1 MTTVPMQ
8 TARKRLDSEALELE
22 LIVDSRSEMD
32 EQISAAVDRLVRV
45 AFQQGRRNGISVSRL
60 GDRQFSVALDEN
72 VPFGVTEELDLHAN
86 GTFPGVPA
94 PKSCIA
100 QQYRPTRV

>member
-8 TARKRLDSEALELE
+8 TARKRLDPEALELE

-32 EQISAAVDRLVRV
+32 GQISAAVDRLVRV
-45 AFQQGRRNGISVSRL
+45 AFQQGLRTGISVSRL
-60 GDRQFSVALDEN
+60 GDRQFIVALDEN
-72 VPFGVTEELDLHAN
+72 VPFGVTEELDHRAN

-94 PKSCIA
+94 PESCIA
-100 QQYRPTRV
+100 QQDRLTRV

>member
-8 TARKRLDSEALELE
+8 TASKRLDSEALEHE

-45 AFQQGRRNGISVSRL
+45 AYQQGRRTGISVSRL
-60 GDRQFSVALDEN
+60 GDRKFIVALDEN
-72 VPFGVTEELDLHAN
+72 VPFGVTEELDLHSN
-86 GTFPGVPA
+86 
-94 PKSCIA
+94 
-100 QQYRPTRV
+100 

>member
-8 TARKRLDSEALELE
+8 TAGKRLDSEALELE

-45 AFQQGRRNGISVSRL
+45 ALQQGRRNGISVSRM
-60 GDRQFSVALDEN
+60 GDRQFIVALDEN
-72 VPFGVTEELDLHAN
+72 VPFGVTQELDVHAN
-86 GTFPGVPA
+86 GPFPGVPT
-94 PKSCIA
+94 PESCIA
-100 QQYRPTRV
+100 QQY

>member
-32 EQISAAVDRLVRV
+32 EQISAAFDRLVPV
-45 AFQQGRRNGISVSRL
+45 ASQQGRRTGISVSRL
-60 GDRQFSVALDEN
+60 GDRQFIVALDEN
-72 VPFGVTEELDLHAN
+72 VPFGVTEELDLRAN

-94 PKSCIA
+94 PELCIA
-100 QQYRPTRV
+100 QQDRPTRI